1 MKRHFLFS
9 TLVVLVFGGS
19 TSWAKNP
26 NATRE
31 LSGKIAYV
39 SADKGAYRGEEDWR
53 LTFHPDGSK
62 TLRMTNPITDT
73 GIWRDI
79 VQRVDA
85 RMRPIDSYQ
94 SLWKDGKNRGSA
106 FYWMEGSRVNV
117 VANSP
122 NGTLEQSIEVPEK
135 FSIATR
141 PQASFSWHLWYY
153 DFEKKGPQTT
163 NIFVIDREGLGV
175 GSILGEMN
183 SLTADLI
190 GEEALTTK
198 AGRFDTWKFQM
209 GSEYVLWVDKK
220 DFLTVRLDVPKKN
233 RTYELV
239 ELRESFP
246 R

>member
-1 MKRHFLFS
+1 
-9 TLVVLVFGGS
+9 
-19 TSWAKNP
+19 
-26 NATRE
+26 
-31 LSGKIAYV
+31 
-39 SADKGAYRGEEDWR
+39 
-53 LTFHPDGSK
+53 
-62 TLRMTNPITDT
+62 
-73 GIWRDI
+73 
-79 VQRVDA
+79 
-85 RMRPIDSYQ
+85 
-94 SLWKDGKNRGSA
+94 
-106 FYWMEGSRVNV
+106 
-117 VANSP
+117 
-122 NGTLEQSIEVPEK
+122 
-135 FSIATR
+135 
-141 PQASFSWHLWYY
+141 LWYY